1 MLPGFD
7 PNQYLR
13 DEGWL
18 PITFMDAPRKGG
30 EWRQEPVELMNNQAT
45 TAPSSGEGWEPRQV
59 YVMAAVCLVVGLA
72 LGYLFRGS
80 QSPAARVTA
89 TGATSPVPAGGMGG
103 QMPTLNQMKHMA
115 DVKAQPLLDKLK
127 TDPANSDLLIQ
138 VATVYRSAHQF
149 KEAAEYYDKSLR
161 INPKNVLIRTE
172 MASCLY
178 YDGNVDGALAQL
190 EQSLKDDPKN
200 ANALFNLGMIRLDA
214 KKDPKGAVSAWQE
227 LLKLNPALEADRK
240 AAVEKMIAEARAGN
254 KS

>member
-1 MLPGFD
+1 MASHNVQTPFEGM
-7 PNQYLR
+7 R
-13 DEGWL
+13 D
-18 PITFMDAPRKGG
+18 R
-30 EWRQEPVELMNNQAT
+30 RQEPVELMTNQAAT
-45 TAPSSGEGWEPRQV
+45 PPSAGEGWEPRQV

-80 QSPAARVTA
+80 QSPAARG
-89 TGATSPVPAGGMGG
+89 TGMSATSSVPAGGMGG
-103 QMPTLNQMKHMA
+103 QMPTLDQMKRMA

-127 TDPANSDLLIQ
+127 TDSANPDLLIQ

-161 INPKNVLIRTE
+161 INPKNVAIRTE

-178 YDGNVDGALAQL
+178 YEGNVDGALAQL

-200 ANALFNLGMIRLDA
+200 ANAWFNLGVIRLDA

-227 LLKLNPALEADRK
+227 LLKLNPTLEADKK
-240 AAVEKMIAEARAGN
+240 AAVQKMIAEAKAGN
-254 KS
+254 RS

>member
-1 MLPGFD
+1 
-7 PNQYLR
+7 
-13 DEGWL
+13 
-18 PITFMDAPRKGG
+18 
-30 EWRQEPVELMNNQAT
+30 
-45 TAPSSGEGWEPRQV
+45 
-59 YVMAAVCLVVGLA
+59 VCLVVGLA

-89 TGATSPVPAGGMGG
+89 TEATSPVPAGGMGG
-103 QMPTLNQMKHMA
+103 PAPTLDQMKHMA

-149 KEAAEYYDKSLR
+149 KEASAYYEKSLR
-161 INPKNVLIRTE
+161 INPKDVTIRTE

-214 KKDPKGAVSAWQE
+214 KKDPKGAVSAWQQ
-227 LLKLNPALEADRK
+227 LLKLNPALEDDKK